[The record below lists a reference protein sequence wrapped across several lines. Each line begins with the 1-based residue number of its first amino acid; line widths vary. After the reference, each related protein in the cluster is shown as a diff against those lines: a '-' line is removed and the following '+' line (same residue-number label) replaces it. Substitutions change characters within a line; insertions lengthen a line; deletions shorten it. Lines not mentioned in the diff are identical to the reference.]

1 MAVLTEH
8 ERAKLPDEVFGLP
21 EKHAYPMPDASH
33 ARNALARVSEAE
45 HEGHISHH
53 DAERVRRK
61 AYEVLGREKTLIGKD
76 KD

>member
-1 MAVLTEH
+1 MAELTEH
-8 ERAKLPDEVFGLP
+8 ERANLPDEVFGLP
-21 EKHAYPMPDASH
+21 EKRAYPMQNASH

-45 HEGHISHH
+45 NDGHISHH

-61 AYEVLGREKTLIGKD
+61 AYEVLGKEKTLLGKD